1 MPNVRIGEAFHKLD
15 GTPYGTGK
23 SLFVTER
30 KSVMVKQIKISNFT
44 EVKNIMNAATHCV
57 DEIGVHDGK
66 GSIADAKSIL
76 GLMSLACERKR
87 KRAAARLRSHQLK
100 TCETDKRGVPLQAR
114 LFCYSP
120 SLRYSITSDTG
131 QSKIK
136 HRVSSVFSVMVS
148 PCFMRCRV
156 LAETPCLKINWYSVM
171 FFRYSVR

>member
-1 MPNVRIGEAFHKLD
+1 
-15 GTPYGTGK
+15 
-23 SLFVTER
+23 
-30 KSVMVKQIKISNFT
+30 MVKQIKISNFT

-76 GLMSLACERKR
+76 GLMSLDYTHPVMLVSENEKELQ
-87 KRAAARLRSHQLK
+87 RALRSHQLK

>member
-30 KSVMVKQIKISNFT
+30 KSVMVNFT

-76 GLMSLACERKR
+76 GLMSLDYTHPVMLVSENEK
-87 KRAAARLRSHQLK
+87 
-100 TCETDKRGVPLQAR
+100 ELQ
-114 LFCYSP
+114 
-120 SLRYSITSDTG
+120 
-131 QSKIK
+131 
-136 HRVSSVFSVMVS
+136 RVYEAIS
-148 PCFMRCRV
+148 
-156 LAETPCLKINWYSVM
+156 
-171 FFRYSVR
+171 

>member
-66 GSIADAKSIL
+66 GSIATRKYS
-76 GLMSLACERKR
+76 GLMSWIIRIR
-87 KRAAARLRSHQLK
+87 
-100 TCETDKRGVPLQAR
+100 
-114 LFCYSP
+114 
-120 SLRYSITSDTG
+120 
-131 QSKIK
+131 
-136 HRVSSVFSVMVS
+136 
-148 PCFMRCRV
+148 
-156 LAETPCLKINWYSVM
+156 
-171 FFRYSVR
+171 

>member
-76 GLMSLACERKR
+76 GLMRPGLYASGDACEQKQ
-87 KRAAARLRSHQLK
+87 KKSCSAFTK
-100 TCETDKRGVPLQAR
+100 
-114 LFCYSP
+114 P
-120 SLRYSITSDTG
+120 S
-131 QSKIK
+131 
-136 HRVSSVFSVMVS
+136 
-148 PCFMRCRV
+148 
-156 LAETPCLKINWYSVM
+156 AENV
-171 FFRYSVR
+171 

>member
-76 GLMSLACERKR
+76 GLMSLDFTRPVQVVCENR
-87 KRAAARLRSHQLK
+87 RAL
-100 TCETDKRGVPLQAR
+100 ETVCQA
-114 LFCYSP
+114 
-120 SLRYSITSDTG
+120 
-131 QSKIK
+131 
-136 HRVSSVFSVMVS
+136 
-148 PCFMRCRV
+148 
-156 LAETPCLKINWYSVM
+156 LAQ
-171 FFRYSVR
+171 